1 MGTRTPAEC
10 VDAADRRRI
19 GVEQASQSA
28 VSAPVQGRYEI
39 KLVCPETH
47 AAQVRALVRLHPE
60 GFRVTY
66 PPRWVNSVYFD
77 SFDVEGVLDNLD
89 GASERDKLRWRWYGP
104 CGAGL
109 FERSH
114 LELKRKR
121 GMAGF
126 KELCPIDAA
135 FDLRQETWTE
145 ALAFLRRHANDNFR
159 VWLSQVSCATIL
171 TRYEREY
178 YASPDGEIRLTLDTR
193 LSTFDQRFSHRPNL
207 RHPTP
212 PPGTLLIE
220 LKADTSQARRL
231 SQVITAL
238 PFRPAR
244 NSKYVNGFLATAET
258 LGGLVFA

>member
-1 MGTRTPAEC
+1 
-10 VDAADRRRI
+10 VD
-19 GVEQASQSA
+19 SA
-28 VSAPVQGRYEI
+28 NLSAISAPVQGRYEI
-39 KLVCPETH
+39 KLVCPAVH
-47 AAQVRALVRLHPE
+47 MPQVRALVRLHPE

-89 GASERDKLRWRWYGP
+89 GASERDKLRWRWYGSDW
-104 CGAGL
+104 L
-109 FERSH
+109 IERSH

-126 KELCPIDAA
+126 KELCPIDAS
-135 FDLRQETWTE
+135 FNPRQATWSD
-145 ALAFLRRHANDNFR
+145 ALAFLRRHATQHFR

-193 LSTFDQRFSHRPNL
+193 LSTFDQRFSRRPNL
-207 RHPTP
+207 NRPSP

-220 LKADTSQARRL
+220 LKAGASQAQRL
-231 SQVITAL
+231 SQVINAL
-238 PFRPAR
+238 PFRPER
-244 NSKYVNGFLATAET
+244 NSKYVNGFLVTAEA